1 MVLIMS
7 LQYNKN
13 IILNVIKQHSGLG
26 KTAVMKIL
34 YMLQQ
39 VKKINLH
46 YDFTIYTYGPYSAEV
61 VEDIDDLIE
70 DSLIDSCVYEYN
82 NYVGYKL
89 NLTTLGETKLSK
101 LATKDATKIK
111 DVLSFVAAKHA
122 KDLELLSTI
131 IFIENQYTKN
141 QWKKEQDDI
150 VEKVAE
156 IKPHFNREKISMAYT
171 TLLEKK
177 YIKS

>member
-1 MVLIMS
+1 MVQIMS
-7 LQYNKN
+7 SQYNKN
-13 IILNVIKQHSGLG
+13 IILNIIEQYPGLG

-39 VKKINLH
+39 VKNINLN

-70 DSLIDSCVYEYN
+70 DSLIDSCAYEYN
-82 NYVGYKL
+82 NYVGYNL
-89 NLTTLGETKLSK
+89 NLTTMGKTKLSK
-101 LATKDATKIK
+101 LATKDEAKIK
-111 DVLSFVAAKHA
+111 DVLSFVEDKHA

-131 IFIENQYTKN
+131 IFIENQYAKN
-141 QWKKEQDDI
+141 QWTKEQDDI
-150 VEKVAE
+150 VGKVAE

-177 YIKS
+177 YIKT

>member
-1 MVLIMS
+1 
-7 LQYNKN
+7 
-13 IILNVIKQHSGLG
+13 
-26 KTAVMKIL
+26 MKIL

-39 VKKINLH
+39 VKKMDLN
-46 YDFTIYTYGPYSAEV
+46 YDFTIYTYGPYSPEV
-61 VEDIDDLIE
+61 VEDIDNLIE
-70 DSLIDSCVYEYN
+70 DSLIDSYVYEYN

-89 NLTTLGETKLSK
+89 NLTAMGKTKLSK
-101 LATKDATKIK
+101 LVTKDAIKIK
-111 DVLSFVAAKHA
+111 DILSFVEDKHA
-122 KDLELLSTI
+122 KDLELFSTI
-131 IFIENQYTKN
+131 IFIENQYAKN

-156 IKPHFNREKISMAYT
+156 IKPHFSKEKISMAYA